1 MPNKMPNKP
10 CKSCADKIIKMREL
24 KRLRKLEQQLLESDS
39 LKRIA
44 LDIKNWTNNI
54 SHSTIKDIIK
64 K

>member
-1 MPNKMPNKP
+1 MPNKMP

-24 KRLRKLEQQLLESDS
+24 KRLRKLEKEL
-39 LKRIA
+39 